1 MPALHSIDPV
11 TQFLKSQGLQ
21 PEVAYFGKSEFV
33 IGWQVQLGDF
43 ELVYRFED
51 STLTVCNFTAIE
63 SANGTSGAVAQFI
76 SLIHR
81 IERNVNEL
89 SSVRGRFIESVA
101 NAGINQVRERLS
113 KVLVAQGASWESVEG
128 ESWLVYP
135 LTARATLTS

>member
-1 MPALHSIDPV
+1 MPALQSIDPV

-21 PEVAYFGKSEFV
+21 PEVAYFEKSEFV
-33 IGWQVQLGDF
+33 MGWQVQLGDF

-63 SANGTSGAVAQFI
+63 SAKGTSGAVSQFI

-81 IERNVNEL
+81 IERYVKEL
-89 SSVRGRFIESVA
+89 SSVRGRFIDSVA
-101 NAGINQVRERLS
+101 NSQINQVRERLA
-113 KVLVAQGASWESVEG
+113 KVLVAQGASWEEVEG

-135 LTARATLTS
+135 LASKTTQAS

>member
-1 MPALHSIDPV
+1 MPALQSIDPV

-21 PEVAYFGKSEFV
+21 PEVAYFEKSEFV
-33 IGWQVQLGDF
+33 MGWQVQLGDF

-63 SANGTSGAVAQFI
+63 SAKGTSGAVSQFI

-81 IERNVNEL
+81 IERYVKEL
-89 SSVRGRFIESVA
+89 SSVRGRFIDSVA
-101 NAGINQVRERLS
+101 NSQINQVRERLA
-113 KVLVAQGASWESVEG
+113 KVLMAQGASWEEVEG

-135 LTARATLTS
+135 LASKTTQAS